1 MKRLANEVVQEL
13 RTVLKGK
20 TLDVLIPPIAFAVLN
35 GRVSLLMATGTASL
49 FALLLGLH
57 RFRQGTV
64 IYYALGG
71 FIGVLV
77 ASGFALLQ
85 DNASDFFIPDIVGSV
100 LFIVTAILSLVF
112 KRPMAAWVSHIVR
125 GWTKE
130 WFWRD
135 DVRPAY
141 SEVTIF
147 WAVMV
152 TIRLAVEVYLYL
164 YADAQAL
171 AVWNIFLGLPATVTV
186 LIITYI
192 YGIFRLHTMKGP
204 GIEEYDRGEEPPYK
218 GQTRGF

>member
-1 MKRLANEVVQEL
+1 MKKLAHEIYQEL

-35 GRVSLLMATGTASL
+35 GRVSLLIAAGTASL
-49 FALLLGLH
+49 LALLLGLH
-57 RFRQGTV
+57 RYRQGTV

-71 FIGVLV
+71 FVGVLI
-77 ASGFALLQ
+77 ASAFALLQ

-100 LFIVTAILSLVF
+100 LFIVTAIVSLVF
-112 KRPMAAWVSHIVR
+112 RRPMAAWVSHIVR

-141 SEVTIF
+141 SEVTVF

-152 TIRLAVEVYLYL
+152 SIRLAVEVYLYL
-164 YADAQAL
+164 YADAEAL
-171 AVWNIFLGLPATVTV
+171 AVWNVFLGLPATVAV
-186 LIITYI
+186 LIVTYI
-192 YGIFRLHTMKGP
+192 YGMFRLHTLKGP
-204 GIEEYDRGEEPPYK
+204 GIEEYDRGDTPPYK

>member
-1 MKRLANEVVQEL
+1 MKKIMHEVYEEL

-20 TLDVLIPPIAFAVLN
+20 TLDVLIPPVAFAVLN
-35 GRVSLLMATGTASL
+35 GRVSLLAAVGSASFL
-49 FALLLGLH
+49 ALLLGLH
-57 RFRQGTV
+57 RYRQGTV
-64 IYYALGG
+64 FYYALGG

-77 ASGFALLQ
+77 ASGFALLA

-100 LFIVTAILSLVF
+100 LFILSGIISLIVR
-112 KRPMAAWVSHIVR
+112 RPLAAWVSHIVR
-125 GWTKE
+125 GWSRS

-141 SEVTIF
+141 SEVTVF
-147 WAVMV
+147 WTVMV
-152 TIRLAVEVYLYL
+152 TIRLAVEVYLYV

-171 AVWNIFLGLPATVTV
+171 AVWNIVLGLPATVAV

-192 YGIFRLHTMKGP
+192 YGMFRLHTLKGP
-204 GIEEYDRGEEPPYK
+204 GIEEYVNGDEPPYK

>member
-1 MKRLANEVVQEL
+1 MKKLVNEIFDEL

-20 TLDVLIPPIAFAVLN
+20 TLDVLIPPIAFAILN
-35 GRVSLLMATGTASL
+35 GQFSLWVATGTASL
-49 FALLLGLH
+49 LALLLGLH
-57 RFRQGTV
+57 RYRQGTV

-77 ASGFALLQ
+77 ASAFALLQ
-85 DNASDFFIPDIVGSV
+85 DNASDFFIPDIVGSA
-100 LFIVTAILSLVF
+100 LFIVTAIVSLVF
-112 KRPMAAWVSHIVR
+112 RRPMAAWVSHIVR

-152 TIRLAVEVYLYL
+152 SIRLAVEVYLYL
-164 YADAQAL
+164 YADASAL
-171 AVWNIFLGLPATVTV
+171 AVWNIFLGLPATIAV
-186 LIITYI
+186 LIVTYI
-192 YGIFRLHTMKGP
+192 YGIFRLHTLRGP
-204 GIEEYDRGEEPPYK
+204 GIEEYDRGDEPPYK